1 MSVSRLGAWAKGR
14 RRHSGKSCDKAETIM
29 EKVKKQECLS
39 FPYVIYNMPLV
50 FTL

>member
-29 EKVKKQECLS
+29 EKVKKKTR
-39 FPYVIYNMPLV
+39 MPFFSLCDI
-50 FTL
+50 